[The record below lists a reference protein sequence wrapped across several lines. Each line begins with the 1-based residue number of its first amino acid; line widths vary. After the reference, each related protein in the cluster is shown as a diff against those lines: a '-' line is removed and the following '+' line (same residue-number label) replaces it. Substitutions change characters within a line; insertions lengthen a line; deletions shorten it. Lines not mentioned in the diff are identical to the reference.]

1 MIDEGFRSRAA
12 RRAAETALLR
22 VVHHYGRTPE
32 FVVLGGLV
40 PELLC
45 AGSGYR
51 HAGTNDVDVQVDL
64 EIACG
69 STNMARLENALRNA
83 EFAPDGERAWRWVAG
98 GDSRTI
104 VKFELLAD
112 LSDQPGNATVMFD
125 ECKQLGAVNLRG
137 TGFAAR
143 DIEVHRLR
151 GRIADARYDVEVQV
165 SGLAGFLLAKAAA
178 ARGRQKM
185 KDWYD
190 IAFVVLHNDVGGPDA
205 AAALVRKHF
214 GHEIKG
220 QIRSDLREL
229 RANFVDVD
237 AQGSRAYAHQM
248 LFDHPDLDAAQLQA
262 DATLAVQRLCD
273 VVLAE

>member
-69 STNMARLENALRNA
+69 ATNMARLENALRNA
-83 EFAPDGERAWRWVAG
+83 EFVPDGERTWRWMAG
-98 GDSRTI
+98 EDSRTI

-112 LSDQPGNATVMFD
+112 LSDQPVNATVVFD
-125 ECKQLGAVNLRG
+125 ECKQLGAMNLRG

-143 DIEVHRLR
+143 DVELRRLQ
-151 GRIADARYDVEVQV
+151 GRIADARYDVEVKV
-165 SGLAGFLLAKAAA
+165 TGIAGFLLAKAAA
-178 ARGRQKM
+178 ARGRQKT

-190 IAFVVLHNDVGGPDA
+190 IAFVVLHNEIGGPDA
-205 AAALVRKHF
+205 AAALVRENF
-214 GHEIKG
+214 GDEIKG

-229 RANFVDVD
+229 RANFENVD
-237 AQGSRAYAHQM
+237 AQGSRAYALQM
-248 LFDHPDLDAAQLQA
+248 LFDHPDLDEAQLKA

-273 VVLAE
+273 TVLAE